1 MLQEQLP
8 IGNGCSYTILYHLR
22 RLKKLISLHTGL
34 FHASQLQFLG
44 TFPGA
49 ISSLRQQPKGMNTKR
64 KEEQRAESLPSKISC
79 VITLKFQSKMSE
91 NTSDI
96 GQGRKFVCEVLENSL
111 NSHFSSSLPPLLFNT
126 HHECQNIN
134 TYVTWIF
141 YLFFFDKVVVNKNY
155 QPQATM
161 KLCR

>member
-1 MLQEQLP
+1 MQ
-8 IGNGCSYTILYHLR
+8 LYHFIPFKEAKKAYQPPH
-22 RLKKLISLHTGL
+22 RLVSCQLVAIPGNISRCN
-34 FHASQLQFLG
+34 QFIK
-44 TFPGA
+44 TTTKRHEHF
-49 ISSLRQQPKGMNTKR
+49 KR

-79 VITLKFQSKMSE
+79 VITLKFQSKTSE

-141 YLFFFDKVVVNKNY
+141 FFLIKWLLIKITNHK
-155 QPQATM
+155 QQ
-161 KLCR
+161 

>member
-1 MLQEQLP
+1 MQ
-8 IGNGCSYTILYHLR
+8 LYHFIPFKEAKKAYHPPH
-22 RLKKLISLHTGL
+22 RLVSCQLVAIPGNISRCN
-34 FHASQLQFLG
+34 QFIK
-44 TFPGA
+44 TTTKRHEHF
-49 ISSLRQQPKGMNTKR
+49 KR

-141 YLFFFDKVVVNKNY
+141 FFFFDKVVVNKNY
-155 QPQATM
+155 QPQATI